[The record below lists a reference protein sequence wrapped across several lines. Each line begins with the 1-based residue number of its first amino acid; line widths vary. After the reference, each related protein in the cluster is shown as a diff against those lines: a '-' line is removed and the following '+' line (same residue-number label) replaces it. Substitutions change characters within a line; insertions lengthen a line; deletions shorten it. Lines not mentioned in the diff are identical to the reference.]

1 MTRFFKPLTP
11 EENACYASLAQKN
24 LEFLM
29 NRYNRVNR
37 WVIADMI
44 RRSCYHYPDK
54 KALIS
59 RTELSLTPNWR
70 TRATGWPMP

>member
-1 MTRFFKPLTP
+1 MADSWKPLQKQ
-11 EENACYASLAQKN
+11 EMKHYEAINKKN

-44 RRSCYHYPDK
+44 RRPLVKSPFTTQV
-54 KALIS
+54 S
-59 RTELSLTPNWR
+59 
-70 TRATGWPMP
+70 